1 MGILDFI
8 FGKKKDPS
16 TEESSISKQDEPSV
30 DGDLMKIVIKDYD
43 EPYLIKVGS
52 CAEKYDGKSFA
63 SLVAKA
69 IMSGKPYFY
78 YPREKWEK
86 ALLEKERRER
96 IDLLLN
102 QTASLNNRG
111 IELEKA
117 GDINNAILTYDEN
130 VKLYEDNIGVAILA
144 KHQFDRLVILY
155 HKLKDIE
162 NEKRIL
168 IKAVEYFP
176 NDTGY
181 QKKLAML
188 NGTYETK
195 EITSAPKNIVPTK
208 NWGEIWEK
216 RILEVPEFDFYYERD
231 TNPGKYEYSS
241 REIDKILSPIWEVQ
255 RHFKELDNEAKAAED
270 KGEQKAA
277 VQIFEQMI
285 AEGYYMPSPYDR
297 LIKIY
302 SKAKLKDDEI
312 RMLKLAIAHFKQ
324 LRENQK
330 EYIMQLAQKYDAV
343 DFVNERIRNGKKIT
357 YYKGVFELY
366 NPFPIIERWEARLQ
380 KLLK

>member
-1 MGILDFI
+1 MGLLDFI
-8 FGKKKDPS
+8 FGKKKVPS

-30 DGDLMKIVIKDYD
+30 DEGLMKIVIKDYED
-43 EPYLIKVGS
+43 HYLAKIAS
-52 CAEKYDGKSFA
+52 CAEKDDDWNLM
-63 SLVAKA
+63 SLYRKA
-69 IMSGKPYFY
+69 FLSGKPYFY

-96 IDLLLN
+96 FDSLLN
-102 QTASLNNRG
+102 QTVSLNNRG

-117 GDINNAILTYDEN
+117 RDIKNAILTYEEN
-130 VKLYEDNIGVAILA
+130 VKLYEDNIEVAQLT
-144 KHQFDRLVILY
+144 KRPFDRLVILY

-176 NDTGY
+176 YDTGY
-181 QKKLAML
+181 QKKLAIL

-195 EITSAPKNIVPTK
+195 EITSAPQNVVPTK
-208 NWGEIWEK
+208 NWGEIWET
-216 RILEVPEFDFYYERD
+216 RILEVPEFDFYCERD
-231 TNPGKYEYSS
+231 TNPSKYEYDS
-241 REIDKILSPIWEVQ
+241 RESAKILSPIWEVQ
-255 RHFKELDNEAKAAED
+255 RHFKELDYEAKAAED
-270 KGEQKAA
+270 KGEQEAA
-277 VQIFEQMI
+277 VQFYEQMV

-312 RMLKLAIAHFKQ
+312 RILKIAIAHFKQ
-324 LRENQK
+324 LREKQK
-330 EYIMQLAQKYDAV
+330 EYVMQLAQKYDAV
-343 DFVNERIRNGKKIT
+343 DFVNERISNGKKIT
-357 YYKGVFELY
+357 YYNGVFELY

-380 KLLK
+380 KLLI

>member
-30 DGDLMKIVIKDYD
+30 DDGFIKILIKDYEEQYLMKIA
-43 EPYLIKVGS
+43 S
-52 CAEKYDGKSFA
+52 CAEEDDAFNFMDLWSN
-63 SLVAKA
+63 A
-69 IMSGKPYFY
+69 ILSGKPYFF
-78 YPREKWEK
+78 YPKEKWEK
-86 ALLEKERRER
+86 ALLEKERIER

-117 GDINNAILTYDEN
+117 GDIKNTILTYEEN
-130 VKLYEDNIGVAILA
+130 VKLYEDNIGVARLT
-144 KHQFDRLVILY
+144 KHQFDRLIILY
-155 HKLKDIE
+155 HKLKDFE

-168 IKAVEYFP
+168 TKAVEYFP
-176 NDTGY
+176 YDTGF

-188 NGTYETK
+188 NGTYETI
-195 EITSAPKNIVPTK
+195 EITSAPQNIVPTK

-216 RILEVPEFDFYYERD
+216 RILEVPEFDFYYERE
-231 TNPGKYEYSS
+231 TNPSKYEYDS
-241 REIDKILSPIWEVQ
+241 RENAKILSPIWEVQ
-255 RHFKELDNEAKAAED
+255 RHFKALGDEAKAAED
-270 KGEQKAA
+270 KGEQEAA
-277 VQIFEQMI
+277 VQLYEQMV

-324 LRENQK
+324 LREKQK
-330 EYIMQLAQKYDAV
+330 EYVMHLAQKYDAV
-343 DFVNERIRNGKKIT
+343 DFVNERISNGKKIT
-357 YYKGVFELY
+357 YYYGVFELY

-380 KLLK
+380 KLSH